1 MKKDKFMFSVIIP
14 TLNEEKYLPLLLNDL
29 TKQNNPFFETIVVD
43 GDSTDNTIKEAVK
56 FKSKLNLSIIKG
68 NNKGVAAQRNYGSRN
83 SKGEYLVFFD
93 ADVRIPKNFL
103 STLSKEMLLNKG
115 LIYTTHLSTNSK
127 SSTQALLVELTNF
140 IIDTFNLLG
149 KPFAPGF
156 NIIIEKNLFIKL
168 GGFDIK
174 LKLAED
180 HDLVQRSRKMGV
192 LLKILKE
199 PHLYPSFRR
208 PEKIGY
214 LKFLIQYVISGAYT
228 ALGEPIKKELY
239 EYEMGGHLYQ
249 EKTTKLDSGDKNK
262 AITSSFITVKNHLK
276 KLTKHIELPF

>member
-1 MKKDKFMFSVIIP
+1 MKINKSFFSVVIP
-14 TLNEEKYLPLLLNDL
+14 TLNEERYLPLLLDDL
-29 TKQNNPFFETIVVD
+29 TKQRDLLFETIVVD
-43 GDSTDNTIKEAVK
+43 GGSTDNTVGEASK
-56 FKSKLNLSIIKG
+56 FKSKLNLDIIKG
-68 NNKGVAAQRNYGSRN
+68 NNKGVAAQRNFGSQKSN
-83 SKGEYLVFFD
+83 GEYLVFFD

-103 STLSKEMLLNKG
+103 STLNKKMLLNEG
-115 LIYTTHLSTNSK
+115 LIYTTHLATNSR

-156 NIIIEKNLFIKL
+156 NIIIERNLFNKL
-168 GGFDIK
+168 GGFDTE

-199 PHLYPSFRR
+199 PQLYPSFRR

-249 EKTTKLDSGDKNK
+249 DGALKTETIKKDRTT
-262 AITSSFITVKNHLK
+262 IMSFNSIKGRLK
-276 KLTKHIELPF
+276 KITKHIELPF